1 MKGAPVA
8 ADERDPT
15 TGATG
20 DRTDAAPRA
29 AVGRHDDPQ
38 SPWRTL
44 AAREVYRNPWISVTE
59 YEVVRPDG
67 QPGIYGVVDPGD
79 NAAIVA
85 LDAQQRVTLVGEF
98 LYPLQVYAWMIPS
111 GFVERGEDPLLAAR
125 RELAEETGLEAD
137 EWAPLGAYYLSSGI
151 STQTSYAYLARGLR
165 SVPARPEGTERLTL
179 RSVPLAE
186 AHRMCLRNEIRDAPS
201 VMALWRAWEL
211 LRDEGA

>member
-59 YEVVRPDG
+59 YQVVRPDG

-85 LDAQQRVTLVGEF
+85 LDAQQRVTLV
-98 LYPLQVYAWMIPS
+98 
-111 GFVERGEDPLLAAR
+111 DPLLAAR